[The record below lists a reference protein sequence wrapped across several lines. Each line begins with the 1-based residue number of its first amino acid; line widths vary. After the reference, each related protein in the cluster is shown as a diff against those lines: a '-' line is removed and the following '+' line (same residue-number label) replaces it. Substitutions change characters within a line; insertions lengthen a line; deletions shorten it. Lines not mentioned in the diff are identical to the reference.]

1 MWGPFPRT
9 RPVEGT
15 VRGGYS
21 LSAEGVPNPEGP
33 VLRGF
38 PYPNDVCDKRVASVG
53 GEFPRASPKLLTYI
67 RETNNKRNHNF
78 PGNHPNQLKLPV
90 PKPPE
95 NENNQSFPRTSLI
108 WFNAPSRVSF
118 HNIKLNE
125 SRSHDRR
132 RELPS
137 TRSPL
142 QALQALMSALRE
154 CAI

>member
-1 MWGPFPRT
+1 MNCCGSRVWGPFPRT

-78 PGNHPNQLKLPV
+78 PGNHPTKSIKTSRPKTTRKRKQSIVSKNQFVLVQRP
-90 PKPPE
+90 
-95 NENNQSFPRTSLI
+95 FAGLI
-108 WFNAPSRVSF
+108 PQY
-118 HNIKLNE
+118 
-125 SRSHDRR
+125 
-132 RELPS
+132 
-137 TRSPL
+137 
-142 QALQALMSALRE
+142 QAKR
-154 CAI
+154 I